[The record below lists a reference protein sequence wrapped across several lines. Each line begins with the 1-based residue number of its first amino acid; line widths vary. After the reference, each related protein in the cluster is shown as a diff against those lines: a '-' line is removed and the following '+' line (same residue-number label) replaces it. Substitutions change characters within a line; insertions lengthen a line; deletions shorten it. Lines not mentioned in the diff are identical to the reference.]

1 MAVPMRKK
9 RAWSTREDD
18 AESQETAAFEASV
31 AAAKDTAAK
40 SDAFLSTANSDLTD
54 HRRWLKAQS
63 VAVERDRRRH
73 ERWLQRQRDH
83 RLASA
88 RKERQSRRR
97 QLMRQRAFRAVQQAG
112 WAGMLFIRSWV
123 LFVIGRI
130 GAGFAY
136 VGFLIARGATS
147 VAQQIAAGVRW
158 TLSSLG
164 LLARRSGQGLAAGA
178 AWSGAKM
185 RASARVG
192 GGALASSSSLVA
204 SKTGRLSQSAGRSL
218 GSGISAA
225 ASGSSALAGAT
236 GRSASRGLAVLGDKA
251 SAFGAA
257 GKRGLA
263 SGYRWTKRHSAAV
276 GPAVYV
282 GVAKLGRQA
291 EHYARTRSAGAKPV
305 TARPVSAPPV
315 SASIPAA
322 ASVHVIEVYGPHR
335 ESVELFGRPAN
346 DPWTP
351 SPDAQPAPQAID
363 IYGPFYEGF
372 WVAGTPP
379 NEPVTGPEPQFV
391 APRGETETA
400 LSLWAQGVGARA
412 AAFGTLVR
420 LSAGGAGAWVGAQ
433 ASRAR
438 SWAET
443 RSWAKTPAWA
453 KTLADTQS
461 WGRLQSWARTRDID
475 LSQMMIIAGAVLL
488 VCGGLLVGGGLF
500 LRAGAG
506 TTTAQAPEEE
516 SVSGIDWTFDEP
528 DRPLTERAIFTLSG
542 TPESFRINGLS
553 VSGVNQSDQPLTG
566 IEAVLKPDV
575 QRPDLKLSLQVDKPS
590 AADQAA
596 DQAEGHALAIVSEGT
611 VPPHAPFRLVFP
623 FPPEAMDNA
632 DGITV
637 EEFFDSYG
645 GLLLKLRYEVDGAQ
659 KSLIQYLGPDLL
671 KSQLDEV
678 SAEAGGS

>member
-88 RKERQSRRR
+88 RKERQGRRR
-97 QLMRQRAFRAVQQAG
+97 QLMRQRAFRAIQQAG
-112 WAGMLFIRSWV
+112 WAGMLFTRSWV
-123 LFVIGRI
+123 LFVTGKI

-136 VGFLIARGATS
+136 VGLLIARGASS
-147 VAQQIAAGVRW
+147 VGQRIAAGVRW
-158 TLSSLG
+158 TLSNLG

-204 SKTGRLSQSAGRSL
+204 SKTGRISQSAGRSL
-218 GSGISAA
+218 GSGFSAA
-225 ASGSSALAGAT
+225 ASGSLALAGVT

-251 SAFGAA
+251 SALGAA

-263 SGYRWTKRHSAAV
+263 SGYRWTKRHAGAV

-282 GVAKLGRQA
+282 GMARLGRQA

-305 TARPVSAPPV
+305 TAPPV
-315 SASIPAA
+315 SASMPAA

-351 SPDAQPAPQAID
+351 SPDAPPAFQAID

-372 WVAGTPP
+372 WVEGVSP
-379 NEPVTGPEPQFV
+379 NEPVTVPDPHFV
-391 APRGETETA
+391 APRGETESA
-400 LSLWAQGVGARA
+400 LSLWAQGAGARA
-412 AAFGTLVR
+412 AAFGTQVR
-420 LSAGGAGAWVGAQ
+420 VSAGGAGAWVGAQ

-438 SWAET
+438 SWA
-443 RSWAKTPAWA
+443 A
-453 KTLADTQS
+453 TQS
-461 WGRLQSWARTRDID
+461 WVKALAETQSGGRLQSWARTRDID

-506 TTTAQAPEEE
+506 TTTAQAPEED
-516 SVSGIDWTFDEP
+516 SVSGIAWTFNEP
-528 DRPLTERAIFTLSG
+528 DRPLLERAVFTLSG

-575 QRPDLKLSLQVDKPS
+575 QRPDLKLSLQVDK
-590 AADQAA
+590 AAAA
-596 DQAEGHALAIVSEGT
+596 DQAEGHALAIVPEGT
-611 VPPHAPFRLVFP
+611 VPAHAPFRLVFP